1 MNQIDNKFFFLV
13 SQIQNTTYEKLV
25 FRIKKGFCFLPEN
38 IKANLENYFATY
50 DFWGSLSE
58 EKGDFDEIEK
68 KAKVLKCH
76 ISDFV
81 WLYRKLEDYSSKFL
95 LFAILN
101 NWLNYDFTSLK
112 QSICQKGKHY
122 FDYDLLAHCKNEVFV
137 DVGAYTGDTVLDF
150 INFYGK
156 DSYKQIYCFEITP
169 SIFDCLQTNLKNY
182 SNITFVNKA
191 LKNKPGFAWL
201 DENSGS
207 VSANRTSKNGA
218 QKILCT
224 TLDNEVKQKVSLIK
238 MDIEGDEE
246 KALIGCKRHI
256 TVDNPKL
263 FISLYHKNEHYYK
276 LPRLIYRYNKNY
288 KFFLRNYG
296 GGMYPTEIVL
306 LAFPK

>member
-13 SQIQNTTYEKLV
+13 DQIQNTTYEKLV

-112 QSICQKGKHY
+112 QSICQKESTTSIMTCLPIAKMKSSSM
-122 FDYDLLAHCKNEVFV
+122 L
-137 DVGAYTGDTVLDF
+137 VLTQETRF
-150 INFYGK
+150 
-156 DSYKQIYCFEITP
+156 
-169 SIFDCLQTNLKNY
+169 
-182 SNITFVNKA
+182 
-191 LKNKPGFAWL
+191 W
-201 DENSGS
+201 
-207 VSANRTSKNGA
+207 
-218 QKILCT
+218 IL
-224 TLDNEVKQKVSLIK
+224 
-238 MDIEGDEE
+238 
-246 KALIGCKRHI
+246 
-256 TVDNPKL
+256 
-263 FISLYHKNEHYYK
+263 
-276 LPRLIYRYNKNY
+276 
-288 KFFLRNYG
+288 
-296 GGMYPTEIVL
+296 
-306 LAFPK
+306 